1 MRGSLNHAN
10 SGKKKAKR
18 MRHVK
23 PRIHRL
29 MMLITQ
35 DGIRCERSFQKLR
48 ISPSE
53 EVTGIL
59 VLGAQK
65 EDHSDNCRSAMR
77 EE

>member
-1 MRGSLNHAN
+1 
-10 SGKKKAKR
+10 
-18 MRHVK
+18 
-23 PRIHRL
+23 

-35 DGIRCERSFQKLR
+35 DGIKCERSFQKLR

-53 EVTGIL
+53 EVTRIL
-59 VLGAQK
+59 ALGAQK